1 MASALDKLT
10 AAKNSLTGDQINLTV
25 CKATNHDIL
34 SPKRK
39 HVDGE
44 CPMKF
49 VVAQTLG
56 REAQPSLAVSVACCC
71 SAPVMVQQ
79 SQSLDS

>member
-10 AAKNSLTGDQINLTV
+10 AAKNSLTGDQVNLTV

-39 HVDGE
+39 HVEGE
-44 CPMKF
+44 CLCNGKF
-49 VVAQTLG
+49 YSAQ
-56 REAQPSLAVSVACCC
+56 SS
-71 SAPVMVQQ
+71 
-79 SQSLDS
+79 